1 MYDSIKRKSRSDLA
15 NEKKL
20 KFVYK
25 ITKFFC
31 FLFYLLIIKD
41 EVLNQDVE
49 EPVEMTIVVNIQKV
63 MKMMMMMMMKIVI
76 ITIVMMIIK
85 RIIAMIQQTVKN

>member
-31 FLFYLLIIKD
+31 FFYSIF
-41 EVLNQDVE
+41 
-49 EPVEMTIVVNIQKV
+49 
-63 MKMMMMMMMKIVI
+63 
-76 ITIVMMIIK
+76 
-85 RIIAMIQQTVKN
+85 